1 MSNLNLTFGTDPEV
15 AFVQGY
21 PASVL
26 PAGVVY
32 KNVGVTDPITLM
44 DGTIIADGAAMEF
57 QPQAAMDIQELVDNL
72 RSLIKYGDDMLNTYL
87 QRNGRPGRESPD
99 IVFMPEVPID
109 LSWCDEDPDLA
120 VFGCSPDQS
129 AYGEEC
135 RPGTIDASKHPWRY
149 FGCHIH
155 IGVFGD
161 ARHFQNET
169 VMHDNIKALDRTVGL
184 ASTIISDNKDARRR
198 AIYGRPGVYRHQPH
212 GLEYRTPSNMIL
224 RSPEWLGYIF
234 QLADHTVH
242 LVEDGVYPELAALVP
257 DELVVA
263 TLRSG
268 NMEIA
273 RETFSRVATAFSLP
287 EIPDTTPVNWRVEWL
302 T

>member
-155 IGVFGD
+155 IGVLVTPG
-161 ARHFQNET
+161 
-169 VMHDNIKALDRTVGL
+169 ISRTRPSCTTTSRPWTEPWDSPQPSSQTTKTHADVLSMVGP
-184 ASTIISDNKDARRR
+184 ASTDINPTVSNT
-198 AIYGRPGVYRHQPH
+198 VPH
-212 GLEYRTPSNMIL
+212 PT
-224 RSPEWLGYIF
+224 
-234 QLADHTVH
+234 
-242 LVEDGVYPELAALVP
+242 
-257 DELVVA
+257 
-263 TLRSG
+263 
-268 NMEIA
+268 
-273 RETFSRVATAFSLP
+273 
-287 EIPDTTPVNWRVEWL
+287 
-302 T
+302 